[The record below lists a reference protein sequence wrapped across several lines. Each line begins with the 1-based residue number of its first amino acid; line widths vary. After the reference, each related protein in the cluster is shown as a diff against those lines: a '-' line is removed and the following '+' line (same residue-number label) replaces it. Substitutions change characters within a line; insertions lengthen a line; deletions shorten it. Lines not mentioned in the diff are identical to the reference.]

1 MRSNYSRILL
11 FLQIKK
17 SLSITVSSCW
27 NAINIKRYMPQAGK
41 TYLNQT
47 NLSFKKNLNLK
58 TKKRKEEKK

>member
-1 MRSNYSRILL
+1 
-11 FLQIKK
+11 
-17 SLSITVSSCW
+17 
-27 NAINIKRYMPQAGK
+27 MPQAGK